1 MSASVR
7 HSWVFAI
14 TLLLA
19 GCVAPALL
27 LSPQSQLMW
36 ALLKPMI
43 GLDPNEMNL
52 LEQPLIKNRMQ
63 PLLGEHYDTAVTLL
77 KTADKLQQEGP
88 LFYLVSNHTPIPQMA
103 EKAGFVWNSETN
115 QIAVMLVSGGAPMIF
130 AEQLNNQAAKVVPSW
145 PADLADYAD
154 PVKLKQKALQKAS
167 SEASTQLGLSEQQQ
181 QLTGAVLG
189 GAKVA
194 DVAKTQLD
202 QQKQQ
207 LINTT
212 TAPVAAQVNAVKQQ
226 VSAVKTQ
233 VKAATDVQA
242 VVKNSVDT
250 QVKNQLKDVTQ
261 PALDLQTQ
269 VKEQAKTEASAK
281 LEALAQPV
289 TSIKTE
295 VQTAVSSKV
304 QSAVQ
309 QSQELKTQAQAQVHT
324 QVEAKL
330 KSQTE
335 SQLKAQTQAL
345 TEPVTQMTTKLKTT
359 GDDKLNTGAQN
370 LNMVKTAPAAV
381 ADETDLAA
389 EMAAEQASLMQNTA
403 QQTALADNAARLK
416 AATTA
421 VTKAQAE
428 VEAAAALLAKATS
441 PAEVATAKAKLDA
454 ASKTLAQ
461 AKALQQQ
468 LTQP

>member
-7 HSWVFAI
+7 RSWQRSWVFALM
-14 TLLLA
+14 LLLA

-27 LSPQSQLMW
+27 LSPQGQLMW
-36 ALLKPMI
+36 ALLKPLV

-115 QIAVMLVSGGAPMIF
+115 QMAVMLVSGGAPMIF

-167 SEASTQLGLSEQQQ
+167 SEASAQLGLSEQQQ
-181 QLTGAVLG
+181 QLAGAVLG
-189 GAKVA
+189 GAKA
-194 DVAKTQLD
+194 EDLAKAKLEQE
-202 QQKQQ
+202 KQQ
-207 LINTT
+207 LIDTT
-212 TAPVAAQVNAVKQQ
+212 TAPVASQLNAVKQ
-226 VSAVKTQ
+226 Q
-233 VKAATDVQA
+233 VKAATDVQTA
-242 VVKNSVDT
+242 VKT
-250 QVKNQLKDVTQ
+250 QLKDAIQPAEAVKSQVTQ
-261 PALDLQTQ
+261 QT
-269 VKEQAKTEASAK
+269 KTE
-281 LEALAQPV
+281 LETFTQPV
-289 TSIKTE
+289 AAIKTQ
-295 VQTAVSSKV
+295 VQTAVKDPLTSAAQQSEALKV
-304 QSAVQ
+304 Q
-309 QSQELKTQAQAQVHT
+309 AQT
-324 QVEAKL
+324 KL
-330 KSQTE
+330 KQEADT
-335 SQLKAQTQAL
+335 QIKAHTQAL
-345 TEPVTQMTTKLKTT
+345 TEPVTQ
-359 GDDKLNTGAQN
+359 LNTQLQTAIEHKANTASQG
-370 LNMVKTAPAAV
+370 LNAVEAAPTAVMAE
-381 ADETDLAA
+381 DNDLAA
-389 EMAAEQASLMQNTA
+389 EMAAEQASLMQNKA
-403 QQTALADNAARLK
+403 QQTAVADKAAQLK
-416 AATTA
+416 AANAA
-421 VTKAQAE
+421 VSKAQAE
-428 VEAAAALLAKATS
+428 VEAAAALLSKATS